1 MKKKSILIIFAG
13 SSGIDKAA
21 ERIRS
26 LAGGSA
32 FVDAGRRLGGRITD
46 RDLRIRKEG
55 FQL

>member
-1 MKKKSILIIFAG
+1 MKKKSILIICAG
-13 SSGIDKAA
+13 GSDIGKAA

-46 RDLRIRKEG
+46 TDLRIRKEG